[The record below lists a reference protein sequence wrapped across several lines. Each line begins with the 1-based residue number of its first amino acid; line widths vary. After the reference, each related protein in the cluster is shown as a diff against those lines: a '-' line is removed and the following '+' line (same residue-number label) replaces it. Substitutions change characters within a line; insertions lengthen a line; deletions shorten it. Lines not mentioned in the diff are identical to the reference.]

1 MFSHIYLNRIKASV
15 RDRQMLFWTFLFPLI
30 LATLFKMSF
39 SNLNAN
45 EVFQAIPIAV
55 VNNEAY
61 QADTT
66 LQQVLQAVSSPN
78 EQNPNEQPL
87 FRLEELS
94 DEKAAAALDE
104 DRVVGYLVPGST
116 FGVVVSRSGVRQT
129 ILKSFCDD
137 YLQKRA
143 AIEQIILSNPDMLPA
158 LLEQTSQPFEV
169 IEDKPVSSAEAD
181 TVLSYFYALIAMTC
195 LYGGFWGLKE
205 VIAIQANLSPQAARL
220 NVAPVHKM
228 KIFASSLLAA
238 LSIHYLSILI
248 LLAYLQFILSVNIG
262 NHIAV
267 ILLATLSGSL
277 LGVSLGGFIAAVTR
291 LSEAIKNAML
301 IGVSMVS
308 SFLSGLMIVDM
319 KYITIRAFPALRYIN
334 PANLISDAFYTLYYY
349 DTLDKVFLS
358 IGLQLLMALLFFVTI
373 AMIVRRQ
380 RYASL

>member
-1 MFSHIYLNRIKASV
+1 MFSHIYMNRIKASV

-45 EVFQAIPIAV
+45 EVFQTIPIAV
-55 VNNEAY
+55 VTNEAY

-66 LQQVLQAVSSPN
+66 LQQVLHAVSSPIG
-78 EQNPNEQPL
+78 QNPQEKPL

-104 DRVVGYLVPGST
+104 DRIVGYLVPGST
-116 FGVVVSRSGVRQT
+116 LGVVVSRSGVRQT
-129 ILKSFCDD
+129 ILKSFCDA

-143 AIEQIILSNPDMLPA
+143 AIEQILLSNPDMLPA
-158 LLEQTSQPFEV
+158 LLEQTSQQLEA

-181 TVLSYFYALIAMTC
+181 TVLSYFYALIAMSC

-220 NVAPVHKM
+220 NVTPVHKM

-248 LLAYLQFILSVNIG
+248 LLAYLQFILGVDIG
-262 NHIAV
+262 NHIAM
-267 ILLATLSGSL
+267 ILLATMSGSL

-301 IGVSMVS
+301 IGVSMIC

-334 PANLISDAFYTLYYY
+334 PANLISDAFYALYYY

-358 IGLQLLMALLFFVTI
+358 IGLQLLMALLFFATI
-373 AMIVRRQ
+373 ALIVRRQ

>member
-301 IGVSMVS
+301 IGVSMVC